1 MSRKKK
7 LTLDTWQ
14 EAAGLSDRQAVVAL
28 GVGSR
33 NTYAKWKQGEAPVPL
48 YIRLAV
54 AALAAGLEPA
64 GE

>member
-1 MSRKKK
+1 MTRKKK

-14 EAAGLSDRQAVVAL
+14 EAAGLSDRQATVIL

-33 NTYAKWKQGEAPVPL
+33 NTFAKWKQGAVPVPL
-48 YIRLAV
+48 YIRYAV

>member
-7 LTLDTWQ
+7 LTLDSWQ
-14 EAAGLSDRQAVVAL
+14 EAAGLSDRQAVIVL
-28 GVGSR
+28 GIGSR
-33 NTYAKWKQGEAPVPL
+33 NTYAKWKQGLVPVPL

-54 AALAAGLEPA
+54 AALAADLEPA